1 MTQTSPQLTPE
12 ECRRREW
19 ELRRLARAMLNPAH
33 RAMLLLMAETWDRIA
48 VSIAE

>member
-1 MTQTSPQLTPE
+1 
-12 ECRRREW
+12 
-19 ELRRLARAMLNPAH
+19 MLNPAH